1 MVRVLLL
8 KGATVRVIGVIGM
21 GVRVK
26 CSCKVIKNRVGVK
39 VQS

>member
-8 KGATVRVIGVIGM
+8 KWATVRVIGVIGM
-21 GVRVK
+21 GFRVK
-26 CSCKVIKNRVGVK
+26 CLRQVIKNRVGVK